1 VKICP
6 GPDCLT
12 EIGESRELCAACKAI
27 LAEAPKMVE
36 ELERFLANHALFDAW
51 LLTHHR

>member
-1 VKICP
+1 VKLCP
-6 GPDCLT
+6 GDGCLN
-12 EIGESRELCAACKAI
+12 EIGDSLEFCAECKAI

-51 LLTHHR
+51 LLAHHR